1 MLEETRD
8 RSTSKHR
15 GFLRRTYS
23 QHYGTPTDTV
33 RELPLN
39 FGITQEYLLS
49 LLLFNVMLD
58 IYSLEY

>member
-8 RSTSKHR
+8 RSSTSKHR
-15 GFLRRTYS
+15 GFLWRTYS

-39 FGITQEYLLS
+39 FGNNTRVSTISTLIQCNARHL
-49 LLLFNVMLD
+49 
-58 IYSLEY
+58 